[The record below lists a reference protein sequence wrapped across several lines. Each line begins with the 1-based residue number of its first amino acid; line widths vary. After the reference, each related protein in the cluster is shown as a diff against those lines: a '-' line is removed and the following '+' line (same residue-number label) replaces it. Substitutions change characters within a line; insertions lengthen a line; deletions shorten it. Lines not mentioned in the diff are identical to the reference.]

1 MFLES
6 TKLTSL
12 GHVLSDAVDR
22 VASLEGCP
30 MLGLSAVIDNA
41 VWESLLYH
49 LATDPLTAAE
59 LVAGFRFDHDAKA
72 SISAVL
78 NGFRRSAVIL
88 SPLQEVSLAMSAAAF
103 LIAAREWVWAELRE
117 RGCQLPRTIQQS

>member
-1 MFLES
+1 
-6 TKLTSL
+6 
-12 GHVLSDAVDR
+12 
-22 VASLEGCP
+22 